1 MARVRFLLKDPQ
13 HNVQGKKQ
21 STLVLLVY
29 RFPGN
34 TRLVYSINESV
45 SPDDWD
51 FKAQEPKPTRNNT
64 ALMEL
69 RLKISNLRSF
79 VVGVVRK
86 AENDG
91 YVLSVDALR
100 DELDVYLNKRAC
112 STVSISEYAI
122 LVYYQGKAEDNVKLI
137 KATVRVLES
146 FIPSITF
153 ASLNGQMINAYL
165 NYLKKQ
171 SYKKNTVRN
180 YVVSLNTIARHAV
193 NVGGIAVDKSFFE
206 AVRMIS
212 TGKEKVRRVVLSMD
226 ELKAMYDLQVD
237 DPIERHVLDA
247 FIRIIRK
254 LAKKAGI
261 DGMFTCTVTVGNEK
275 KTITSPKYMCISP
288 HTARRS
294 FATNAHRAGIPP
306 AIAMMFTGHKT
317 IQQYMDYIMIVEDEA
332 AEEYLNHPFFK

>member
-64 ALMEL
+64 A
-69 RLKISNLRSF
+69 
-79 VVGVVRK
+79 
-86 AENDG
+86 
-91 YVLSVDALR
+91 
-100 DELDVYLNKRAC
+100 
-112 STVSISEYAI
+112 
-122 LVYYQGKAEDNVKLI
+122 
-137 KATVRVLES
+137 
-146 FIPSITF
+146 
-153 ASLNGQMINAYL
+153 
-165 NYLKKQ
+165 
-171 SYKKNTVRN
+171 
-180 YVVSLNTIARHAV
+180 
-193 NVGGIAVDKSFFE
+193 
-206 AVRMIS
+206 
-212 TGKEKVRRVVLSMD
+212 
-226 ELKAMYDLQVD
+226 
-237 DPIERHVLDA
+237 
-247 FIRIIRK
+247 
-254 LAKKAGI
+254 
-261 DGMFTCTVTVGNEK
+261 
-275 KTITSPKYMCISP
+275 
-288 HTARRS
+288 RRS